1 MMLGASIGVNM
12 LKTDPKLWVPVGPA
26 YQGFVFQPSK
36 GWLDATAK
44 TTNKHSGRDQ
54 KASGTNRSTA
64 TTTTNVCAETKLWR
78 TKTLAKACR

>member
-1 MMLGASIGVNM
+1 MLGTSIGVNM
-12 LKTDPKLWVPVGPA
+12 FRADPRLWVSVA
-26 YQGFVFQPSK
+26 SDYQGFAFKPTK